1 MPTLRFFLKEGI
13 RRPYSLINSFSALSA
28 PLRLKNKGM
37 EHTQRQKIE
46 AAGGK
51 VVTIAEFL
59 DLSPEEMEIIE
70 IRLSLSKSLKK
81 FTQQEQLS
89 QQKLAENINSSQSRV
104 AKMEASDP
112 SVSINLLIKSL
123 LALGATRED
132 IATAIAGN

>member
-1 MPTLRFFLKEGI
+1 MDATK
-13 RRPYSLINSFSALSA
+13 
-28 PLRLKNKGM
+28 
-37 EHTQRQKIE
+37 RQKIE

-81 FTQQEQLS
+81 FRQQEQLS
-89 QQKLAENINSSQSRV
+89 QQKLADNIKSSQSRV

-112 SVSINLLIKSL
+112 SVSIDLLIKSL

>member
-1 MPTLRFFLKEGI
+1 MDAIK
-13 RRPYSLINSFSALSA
+13 
-28 PLRLKNKGM
+28 
-37 EHTQRQKIE
+37 RQKIE

-51 VVTIAEFL
+51 VVTVAEFL

-81 FTQQEQLS
+81 FRRQEQLS
-89 QQKLAENINSSQSRV
+89 QQKLAENISSSQSRV

-112 SVSINLLIKSL
+112 SVSIDLLIKSL

-132 IATAIAGN
+132 IATAISGN

>member
-1 MPTLRFFLKEGI
+1 MDPIK
-13 RRPYSLINSFSALSA
+13 
-28 PLRLKNKGM
+28 
-37 EHTQRQKIE
+37 RQKIE

-81 FTQQEQLS
+81 FRQQEQLS

-112 SVSINLLIKSL
+112 SVSIDLLIKSL

-132 IATAIAGN
+132 IATAISGN